1 MTLPAIVRLAA
12 RAAVTFSITLAP
24 LAIAHPSH
32 AAPPAIPDEWF
43 FDGANRPAVL
53 KALEGKPAPTLETD
67 AWIGAETSVAAN
79 KGKVVVVDFWATWC
93 GPCVGSFPKVAE
105 MRSAYPA
112 DKLEI
117 IGVTSLQGTVAHQKR
132 DPVDCQGDA
141 AKEHAELMTFMKDM
155 GVTWTVAVTKEDVFN
170 SDFGI
175 RGIPFIAILDQDG
188 KVVKVGLHPESEDEI
203 RKTIDELLAKGAK

>member
-1 MTLPAIVRLAA
+1 
-12 RAAVTFSITLAP
+12 
-24 LAIAHPSH
+24 
-32 AAPPAIPDEWF
+32 
-43 FDGANRPAVL
+43 
-53 KALEGKPAPTLETD
+53 
-67 AWIGAETSVAAN
+67 
-79 KGKVVVVDFWATWC
+79 
-93 GPCVGSFPKVAE
+93 